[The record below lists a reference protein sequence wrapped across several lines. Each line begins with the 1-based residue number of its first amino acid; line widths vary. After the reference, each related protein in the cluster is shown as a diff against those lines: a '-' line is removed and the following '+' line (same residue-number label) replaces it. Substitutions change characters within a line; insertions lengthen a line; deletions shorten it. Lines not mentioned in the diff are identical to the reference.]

1 MKKIIISML
10 AVTIAVSAIAKTSA
24 ELVAE
29 YNALKTEGSS
39 QWEAGM
45 KVYENNAKDIPA
57 LYDAW
62 KNTNAAKFIPTEEPN
77 KAMTKAQKD
86 ESVALRAIFAQY
98 LIANPDQIAKTPT
111 RTACLAVASRCV
123 AALEED
129 NPTFYEELKSA
140 KFVVDGIELP
150 AYSRL
155 NLAKGAGDTEYIKSA
170 PVKDGMD
177 APDVYLE
184 ILLDSLLESN
194 DIIAAKNKCR
204 EIENFLLKRQS
215 YSSESLLRVQAVNKA
230 LTSRLVDE
238 KIQGR

>member
-1 MKKIIISML
+1 M
-10 AVTIAVSAIAKTSA
+10 
-24 ELVAE
+24 
-29 YNALKTEGSS
+29 
-39 QWEAGM
+39 
-45 KVYENNAKDIPA
+45 
-57 LYDAW
+57 
-62 KNTNAAKFIPTEEPN
+62 
-77 KAMTKAQKD
+77 
-86 ESVALRAIFAQY
+86 
-98 LIANPDQIAKTPT
+98 
-111 RTACLAVASRCV
+111 
-123 AALEED
+123 AALED
-129 NPTFYEELKSA
+129 NPTFYEELKST

-177 APDVYLE
+177 APDIYLE
-184 ILLDSLLESN
+184 VLLDSLLESN

-215 YSSESLLRVQAVNKA
+215 YSSEHLLRVQAVNKA